1 MHIHTV
7 GYRKRQLICKS
18 SAITL
23 FNWELSAQNEELEHS
38 LKAATDEL
46 QDVRAERDVF
56 QDKAHRL
63 NLEINHI
70 LGSHEA
76 RIIDV
81 DALCM
86 ENR

>member
-1 MHIHTV
+1 MLCYN
-7 GYRKRQLICKS
+7 G
-18 SAITL
+18 
-23 FNWELSAQNEELEHS
+23 ELSAQNEELEHS

-46 QDVRAERDVF
+46 HDVRAERNVF

-70 LGSHEA
+70 LGSHET

-86 ENR
+86 ENRYRP